1 MTTQGKQTTSY
12 VLAAVGLAAG
22 IGGIFYASKKGYG
35 GWGKFGMFILF
46 GAPFNITATAIRMSA
61 ANDVQNTKSK
71 LTYIETCSD
80 GTRTTEFGGCNEHGG
95 AIGYEEL

>member
-46 GAPFNITATAIRMSA
+46 GAPFNIAATAIRMSA
-61 ANDVQNTKSK
+61 TATPTNPTDADLIAAMN
-71 LTYIETCSD
+71 D
-80 GTRTTEFGGCNEHGG
+80 GTFCLKYPQ
-95 AIGYEEL
+95 AEECAPRPTPMY